1 MLRGD
6 RRQESGV
13 RSRHRAMNSISCPPL
28 GVTSQKA
35 GARSQELGT
44 RGVSCLLTPVS
55 CLLML
60 CLWAPQGQAQ
70 PANYI
75 GLGAG
80 YNGGTTPNLNVTASY
95 ATLIS
100 KSGGLYSFTSGD
112 YFSARTR
119 PFSVS
124 SSLRTGVA
132 MVVRGW
138 SHFTLLEMF
147 NAGAAGGAGG
157 VMPSLGAGAIG
168 VLTLKNGIALAVDV
182 HEAKAVGAGN
192 WALQS
197 VLQVGHV
204 W

>member
-1 MLRGD
+1 MIHVPRED
-6 RRQESGV
+6 TRQKSEV
-13 RSRHRAMNSISCPPL
+13 RSQNRGIVSSVFCLRVPIE
-28 GVTSQKA
+28 VIRQKSEVRS
-35 GARSQELGT
+35 ARF
-44 RGVSCLLTPVS
+44 CLLSSVF
-55 CLLML
+55 CLLSL
-60 CLWAPQGQAQ
+60 GPLPGQAQ
-70 PANYI
+70 PANYV

-80 YNGGTTPNLNVTASY
+80 YNGGTTPNFNITASY

-100 KSGGLYSFTSGD
+100 KSGSLYSFTSGD
-112 YFSARTR
+112 YYSARTR

-157 VMPSLGAGAIG
+157 VTPSLGAGAIG

>member
-1 MLRGD
+1 MIRVPRED
-6 RRQESGV
+6 RRQQSEERSRKSEV
-13 RSRHRAMNSISCPPL
+13 RS
-28 GVTSQKA
+28 
-35 GARSQELGT
+35 ARF
-44 RGVSCLLTPVS
+44 CLLSSVF
-55 CLLML
+55 CLL
-60 CLWAPQGQAQ
+60 CHAQ
-70 PANYI
+70 PANYV

-100 KSGGLYSFTSGD
+100 KSGSLYSFTSGD
-112 YFSARTR
+112 YYSARTR